1 MDQLT
6 PEHLCHEVVEKNIR
20 TRIYQVQL
28 LHKNFPQPLNVVVI
42 VKTNL
47 TTGKSAKVLLF
58 SDDLELAY
66 DKLIDYYQLRFQIE
80 FNFRDAKQ

>member
-1 MDQLT
+1 MT